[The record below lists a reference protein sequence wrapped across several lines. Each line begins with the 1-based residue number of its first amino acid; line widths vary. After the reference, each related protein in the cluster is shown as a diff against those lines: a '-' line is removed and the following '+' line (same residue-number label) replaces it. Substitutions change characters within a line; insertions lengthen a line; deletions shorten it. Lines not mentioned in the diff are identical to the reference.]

1 MRVIETFLA
10 GAIGLSLAVIIF
22 RDGGAGANRILQG
35 LAKFNQDTFRTLQGR

>member
-22 RDGGAGANRILQG
+22 RDGGQGANRILSG
-35 LAKFNQDTFRTLQGR
+35 LAQFNKTTFQTLQGR

>member
-1 MRVIETFLA
+1 MRAIEMFLS

-35 LAKFNQDTFRTLQGR
+35 LAKFNEQTFRTLQGR

>member
-1 MRVIETFLA
+1 MRAIELFLA

-35 LAKFNQDTFRTLQGR
+35 LASFNATTFRVLQGR